1 MGMIHLHPAA
11 PIPLNL
17 IAQAVP
23 RLTRHELAALTERL
37 IDRLDEIDGDAD
49 AENATDIEDDFVIS
63 PGGLLNTYGGP
74 GCFLAD
80 PGGQCDED
88 GMNTGR
94 YLYGLHGD
102 GPGCP
107 ISDPDYEGDVL

>member
-1 MGMIHLHPAA
+1 MMAMLHWHTAA
-11 PIPLNL
+11 PMPLGL

-23 RLTRHELAALTERL
+23 RLTRDELASLTERL

-49 AENATDIEDDFVIS
+49 AENATDIEDDFAFS
-63 PGGLLNTYGGP
+63 PNGELHRRAVGP

-88 GMNTGR
+88 DLNTR
-94 YLYGLHGD
+94 LLFAFNA
-102 GPGCP
+102 GPGCT
-107 ISDPDYEGDVL
+107 ISDADYEGEVL